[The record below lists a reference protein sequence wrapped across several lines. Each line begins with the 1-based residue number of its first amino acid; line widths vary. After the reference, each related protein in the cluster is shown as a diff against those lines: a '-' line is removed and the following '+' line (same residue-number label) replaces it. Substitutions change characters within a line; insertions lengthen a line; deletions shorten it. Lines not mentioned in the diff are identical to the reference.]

1 MDHCNSVRAQAAC
14 GAAPNN
20 CDTIWRQYVE
30 LCHRVR
36 SMDTSSGAARMT
48 STRNKYRFCLPG
60 RFNMAG
66 YANHKLYYVYK
77 RYVLL
82 YLFILCCGAQSNILI
97 LHLLYCRHT
106 RGCSE
111 LLDELDAYANKS
123 IVPGYLE
130 YIGPGGA
137 AHSSFRIPGTSHMYR
152 CLSSVSSV

>member
-36 SMDTSSGAARMT
+36 SMDTASGDARMT
-48 STRNKYRFCLPG
+48 NTRNKYRFCLPG

-77 RYVLL
+77 RYIYRL
-82 YLFILCCGAQSNILI
+82 YLLSAK
-97 LHLLYCRHT
+97 RT
-106 RGCSE
+106 W
-111 LLDELDAYANKS
+111 KS
-123 IVPGYLE
+123 
-130 YIGPGGA
+130 
-137 AHSSFRIPGTSHMYR
+137 
-152 CLSSVSSV
+152 